1 MGLIDRSL
9 AGRRVHPALWITAG
23 LMVAAELLFAA
34 VDVGLIGQ
42 DAGRGVGY
50 ALFGY
55 WDIAFEH
62 WRATGEL
69 HPQLI
74 WSYLTHA
81 FLHGGWL
88 HLLMNAAALLGLG
101 HAVSQLVGIR
111 SFALIFL
118 GTAVSGALVYSLITD
133 FRGPLVGASGVVFG
147 LIAVLTAWQEQA
159 LRRLGEDRTPIWH
172 RILGLVVL
180 NAVLD
185 LAMGGMLAWEAHLG
199 GFLAGW
205 VLAQVIQPRRRPS
218 PWQ

>member
-133 FRGPLVGASGVVFG
+133 YSTSVQKVLPFAVHLMFDFAAALALVAAPFLFGFDDIARYFYLTIGVAV
-147 LIAVLTAWQEQA
+147 IAVVLVTSPDIETAQA
-159 LRRLGEDRTPIWH
+159 
-172 RILGLVVL
+172 
-180 NAVLD
+180 
-185 LAMGGMLAWEAHLG
+185 
-199 GFLAGW
+199 
-205 VLAQVIQPRRRPS
+205 
-218 PWQ
+218 